1 MSFPSLSSVTK
12 NIPSA
17 SDLKK
22 NLKTADDS
30 TKQGNENRDTIL
42 PSNEPKGLGFF
53 GSPYDAADE
62 LPMPNQIG
70 VHTGD
75 DLGSVID
82 AIGGVAYYTDAIGF
96 GESTNFLSRGR
107 GLQPLG
113 VNYFMNTGQTCS
125 NGATM
130 YQYFQGIPKGDAMGK
145 KVGQAMAAQGMSL
158 KGLVPGMM
166 EDVKGAL
173 NPMPLLNA
181 MLGSG
186 YPQCKQ
192 STAQVGDMRGR
203 IQDPE
208 TKAWWIED
216 PQTAFQGN
224 DGRLYQTRWVQ
235 DTNNNGSVIN
245 LTKAQWTATPK
256 TMNPNG
262 TPKATDGFVSSIMTT
277 AGRVAVVMILL
288 GIGYGFISKR
298 AR

>member
-17 SDLKK
+17 SDP
-22 NLKTADDS
+22 
-30 TKQGNENRDTIL
+30 TKQGNEKRDTIL
-42 PSNEPKGLGFF
+42 PSNEPAGLGFF

-62 LPMPNQIG
+62 LPMPHQIG

-96 GESTNFLSRGR
+96 GESTNALSRGR

-113 VNYFMNTGQTCS
+113 VNYFMNTGQMCS

-130 YQYFQGIPKGDAMGK
+130 YQYFEGIPRGDAL
-145 KVGQAMAAQGMSL
+145 GQKISSAMSAQGMAL
-158 KGLVPGMM
+158 RGLVPGMM
-166 EDVKGAL
+166 EDVKSAL

-186 YPQCKQ
+186 YPQCKLVK
-192 STAQVGDMRGR
+192 AQVGDMRGF
-203 IQDPE
+203 IKDPD
-208 TKAWWIED
+208 TGTPWIET
-216 PQTAFQGN
+216 PETAFQEGDGKMYQSRWVIDTDN
-224 DGRLYQTRWVQ
+224 DGKAIT
-235 DTNNNGSVIN
+235 
-245 LTKAQWTATPK
+245 LTKDQWTATPK

-288 GIGYGFISKR
+288 GIGYGFISKK